1 MISNFDYIDCNG
13 LYKEI
18 YLQLLERVSEQQ
30 RKPKPRQHQSLEMK
44 KAQHPVGLFSYGVV
58 QGITPVVPIFHVLEL
73 IIIVFCSGTSCS

>member
-30 RKPKPRQHQSLEMK
+30 RKPRQHQSLEMK
-44 KAQHPVGLFSYGVV
+44 KAQHLVGLFSYAVV
-58 QGITPVVPIFHVLEL
+58 
-73 IIIVFCSGTSCS
+73 